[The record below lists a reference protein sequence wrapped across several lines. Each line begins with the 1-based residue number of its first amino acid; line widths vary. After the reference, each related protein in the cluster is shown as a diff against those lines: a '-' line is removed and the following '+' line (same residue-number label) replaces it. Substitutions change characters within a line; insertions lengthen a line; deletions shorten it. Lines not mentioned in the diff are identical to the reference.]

1 MTGDADG
8 AACVLVCDDDDAV
21 RATAAEILRRAGYRV
36 LEAQDGEVALE
47 LLSESDVAAIILDI
61 RMPRRD
67 GISLLDAID
76 APPAVLLVSA
86 FSVEPAVRA
95 RIGPKVFRYLRKPVR
110 PELLL
115 DIVAAAVDREAA
127 S

>member
-1 MTGDADG
+1 MSDG
-8 AACVLVCDDDDAV
+8 ARDPDCVLVCDDDEGV
-21 RATAAEILRRAGYRV
+21 RVSVAAILRRAGYEV
-36 LEAQDGEVALE
+36 LEAESGDAALA
-47 LLSESDVAAIILDI
+47 LLAEERVSALILDI
-61 RMPRRD
+61 RMPGRD
-67 GISLLDAID
+67 GIAVLDALD

-110 PELLL
+110 PEQLLAV
-115 DIVAAAVDREAA
+115 VAAAVEGQRA

>member
-1 MTGDADG
+1 MRDG
-8 AACVLVCDDDDAV
+8 APDPHSILVCDDDEGV
-21 RATAAEILRRAGYRV
+21 RVSVAAILRRAGYEV
-36 LEAQDGEVALE
+36 LEAESGDAALA
-47 LLSESDVAAIILDI
+47 LLAEERVSALILDI
-61 RMPRRD
+61 RMPGRD
-67 GISLLDAID
+67 GIAVLDALD

-110 PELLL
+110 PEQLL
-115 DIVAAAVDREAA
+115 DVVAAAVEGQRA

>member
-1 MTGDADG
+1 MTDDAPDP
-8 AACVLVCDDDDAV
+8 ACVLVCDDDEGV
-21 RATAAEILRRAGYRV
+21 RTTVAAILRRAGYKV
-36 LEAQDGEVALE
+36 LEADDGDAAWVLLGEEKISAL
-47 LLSESDVAAIILDI
+47 ILDI
-61 RMPRRD
+61 RMPGRD
-67 GISLLDAID
+67 GIALLDALD

-110 PELLL
+110 PEQLL
-115 DIVAAAVDREAA
+115 DVVAAALEGERA